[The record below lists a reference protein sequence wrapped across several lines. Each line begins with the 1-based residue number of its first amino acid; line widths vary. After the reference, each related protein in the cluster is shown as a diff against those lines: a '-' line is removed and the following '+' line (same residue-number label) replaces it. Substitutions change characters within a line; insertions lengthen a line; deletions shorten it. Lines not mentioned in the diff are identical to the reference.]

1 MKKRALLIQGLLGV
15 ALLSSTA
22 LVQADQY
29 VDAFTAAESGNYHR
43 AASLMTP
50 LANEGNA
57 QAQFNLALMYHGGLG
72 VERNEEEAVRWYHRA
87 ARSGSKQA
95 QEFLSVGYQEG
106 WFGLPRDPARA
117 RYWEERVH
125 NM

>member
-1 MKKRALLIQGLLGV
+1 MKKRAVLMQSLLGI
-15 ALLSSTA
+15 ALLGGSFLA
-22 LVQADQY
+22 QADQY
-29 VDAFTAAESGNYHR
+29 SDAFIAAEAGNYQR
-43 AASLMTP
+43 AATLMTP
-50 LANEGNA
+50 LAKDGNA

-117 RYWEERVH
+117 RYWQEQVH
-125 NM
+125 QM